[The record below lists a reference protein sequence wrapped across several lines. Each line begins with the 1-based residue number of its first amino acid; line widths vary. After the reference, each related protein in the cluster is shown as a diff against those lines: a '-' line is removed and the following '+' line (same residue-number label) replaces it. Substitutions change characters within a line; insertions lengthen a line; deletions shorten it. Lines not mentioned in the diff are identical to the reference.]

1 MASLL
6 LSVSFLS
13 LASNSRGM
21 FFNLSQV
28 QNEDPCACD
37 CEDCGKF
44 FREVLTIGVS
54 AICAFASIAV
64 VAHYLLYVRQPRQQS
79 GYERI
84 DD

>member
-6 LSVSFLS
+6 LSVSFLLLVS
-13 LASNSRGM
+13 KGL
-21 FFNLSQV
+21 FNLSQV

-37 CEDCGKF
+37 CEDCGTF

-64 VAHYLLYVRQPRQQS
+64 VAHYLLFVRQPRQQT